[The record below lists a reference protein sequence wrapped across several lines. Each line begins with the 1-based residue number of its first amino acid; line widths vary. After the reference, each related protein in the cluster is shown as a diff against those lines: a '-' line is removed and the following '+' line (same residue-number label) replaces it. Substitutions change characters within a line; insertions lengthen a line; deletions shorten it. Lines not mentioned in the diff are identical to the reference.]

1 MKLKKINKLLALSI
15 VTAVVI
21 NPFGSIVNAM
31 SPNEAGNQ
39 YQSIEKTN
47 FKVLSDD
54 LNNMIYTYD
63 ENGTSYRVEEKV
75 AEDFSSVKSTIYEKN
90 NKNEYVISSK
100 LETTISDNEVTL
112 KTQENNNITT
122 EVVPL
127 SNLITVDG
135 EPTYDDSMAKNKD
148 SWTYNQTLKTSSKFL
163 SYTLGTV
170 TAVIAAAVSFKLGN
184 GGKLLMTAINS
195 VAQKVIADKIKLV
208 YYKKD
213 FYYTY
218 YPNTILPRGEKVISK
233 AYKNSGRTQ
242 QIGKTMTDYYYR

>member
-21 NPFGSIVNAM
+21 NPFGSIANAM
-31 SPNEAGNQ
+31 SSNEVGNQ
-39 YQSIEKTN
+39 YESIEKAN
-47 FKVLSDD
+47 FKILSDD
-54 LNNMIYTYD
+54 LDNIIYTYD
-63 ENGTSYRVEEKV
+63 EQGTSYRVEEKV
-75 AEDFSSVKSTIYEKN
+75 ANDFSSVKSTIYEKN

-112 KTQENNNITT
+112 KTQEDNNITT

-127 SNLITVDG
+127 SDLITVNG
-135 EPTYDDSMAKNKD
+135 EPTYDDSMAKNRD
-148 SWTYNQTLKTSSKFL
+148 TWTYNQTLKTSSKFL
-163 SYTLGTV
+163 TYTLGAI
-170 TAVIAAAVSFKLGN
+170 TAVITTAVSFKLGE
-184 GGKLLMTAINS
+184 GGKLLAAAISS
-195 VAQKVIADKIKLV
+195 VAQKVISDNIKQV

-218 YPNTILPRGEKVISK
+218 YQNTILPRGEKVISK